1 MLDGFLSKMDGMNRL
16 SNLLIIG
23 TTNRKDLLDD
33 ALLRPGRFDLQIEIP
48 LPDAKGRDHLFTR
61 TRITRST

>member
-1 MLDGFLSKMDGMNRL
+1 MYDGITNTLLSKMDGMNRL

-48 LPDAKGRDHLFTR
+48 LPDAR
-61 TRITRST
+61 